1 MGAVATAEVVS
12 AWIEPEA
19 AIKWPNDVRV
29 DGRKIAGILVER
41 PAECG
46 RFASTASATDG
57 AEPKPPDEPGRPAVI
72 GIGLNVNL
80 DRDALP
86 ADLHDRAT
94 SIRIER
100 GGGPVD
106 RSEVARD
113 LIRRLDHWYEAVRS
127 LGYAALNA
135 PWRDRNEHL
144 GRIVRVATADG
155 CRSGRL
161 IDLDLR
167 LGLTLDVGR
176 ADESGRDP
184 AGIIG
189 DPAHR
194 LIRVCPA
201 EVQAIEDIHAV
212 RDR

>member
-1 MGAVATAEVVS
+1 
-12 AWIEPEA
+12 
-19 AIKWPNDVRV
+19 
-29 DGRKIAGILVER
+29 
-41 PAECG
+41 
-46 RFASTASATDG
+46 
-57 AEPKPPDEPGRPAVI
+57 VI

-86 ADLHDRAT
+86 ADLHDRAS

-113 LIRRLDHWYEAVRS
+113 LIRRLDDWYEAVLS

-135 PWRDRNEHL
+135 PWRDRNEHI
-144 GRIVRVATADG
+144 GRDVRLATPG
-155 CRSGRL
+155 GSRSGRL

-167 LGLTLDVGR
+167 LGLTLDIGR

-184 AGIIG
+184 TGIIEA
-189 DPAHR
+189 PAHR
-194 LIRVCPA
+194 LIRLSPA
-201 EVQAIEDIHAV
+201 DVQAIEEIHAI